1 MSGFSNLIDISS
13 FFIGIL
19 INLLLVA
26 LICYYFKRKIDNLE
40 VAQSEQAKMLYTII
54 SQQETKLVDN
64 TQNEGGESMGMLQN
78 LNLEQLSGDYNGYEE
93 SNNYIQSGENVVGL
107 MTVEHD
113 DGDDESESESESES
127 ENEDNTN
134 VDSDED
140 TILAGEDDNQVED
153 VNTEEVVEDVKSIKY
168 NIDEDLEQVYDYE
181 KMTVKEL
188 KTIADNMGIQNIKKN
203 VKKQD
208 LINILVTQSNQ
219 NQQINFVKNDESV
232 IEQEEEEAEEI
243 VDVDDVVEEPIVVH
257 QEDSDEQDEGLV
269 IELDEDEDIN
279 IGNDNEELIS

>member
-54 SQQETKLVDN
+54 SQQENKLVDVDN
-64 TQNEGGESMGMLQN
+64 TERVESMGMLQN

-93 SNNYIQSGENVVGL
+93 SNNYVQSGENIQELDNNDNDSGD
-107 MTVEHD
+107 ES
-113 DGDDESESESESES
+113 DDESDSES
-127 ENEDNTN
+127 ENEDDTN
-134 VDSDED
+134 VDSDEE
-140 TILAGEDDNQVED
+140 TILAGEETNEELNNNDEQVVDE
-153 VNTEEVVEDVKSIKY
+153 VKSIKY
-168 NIDEDLEQVYDYE
+168 NIEEDLEQVYDYE
-181 KMTVKEL
+181 KMTVREL

-219 NQQINFVKNDESV
+219 NQQIDFVKNDDSV
-232 IEQEEEEAEEI
+232 MEQEEEEVEEI

-257 QEDSDEQDEGLV
+257 QEDSDDQNEGLV

>member
-54 SQQETKLVDN
+54 SQQENKLVNVDN
-64 TQNEGGESMGMLQN
+64 DERVESMGMLQN

-93 SNNYIQSGENVVGL
+93 SNNYVQSGENIQEL
-107 MTVEHD
+107 DND
-113 DGDDESESESESES
+113 DIDSGDESDDESDSES
-127 ENEDNTN
+127 ENEDDTN

-140 TILAGEDDNQVED
+140 TILAGEETNEELNNNDEQVVDE
-153 VNTEEVVEDVKSIKY
+153 VKSIKY
-168 NIDEDLEQVYDYE
+168 NVDEDLEQVYDYE
-181 KMTVKEL
+181 KMTVREL
-188 KTIADNMGIQNIKKN
+188 KTIADNMGIKNIKKN

-219 NQQINFVKNDESV
+219 NQQIDFVKNDESV
-232 IEQEEEEAEEI
+232 MEQEEEEEVEEI

-257 QEDSDEQDEGLV
+257 QEDSDGQDEGLV

>member
-54 SQQETKLVDN
+54 SQQENKLINVDN
-64 TQNEGGESMGMLQN
+64 TESNAGVESMGLLQN
-78 LNLEQLSGDYNGYEE
+78 LNLDQLSGDYNGYEE
-93 SNNYIQSGENVVGL
+93 SNNYVQSSENIEEL
-107 MTVEHD
+107 EHD
-113 DGDDESESESESES
+113 DNNDSDDESESESES
-127 ENEDNTN
+127 ENEDETN
-134 VDSDED
+134 VDSDEE
-140 TILAGEDDNQVED
+140 TELAGEETNESVNNNHEQVDNE
-153 VNTEEVVEDVKSIKY
+153 VKSINY
-168 NIDEDLEQVYDYE
+168 NIDEDLEQLYDYE

-188 KTIADNMGIQNIKKN
+188 KSIANNMGIQNIKKN

-219 NQQINFVKNDESV
+219 KQQIDFVKNNDSV
-232 IEQEEEEAEEI
+232 MEQEEEEAEEI
-243 VDVDDVVEEPIVVH
+243 VDVEDVEQEPIVVH
-257 QEDSDEQDEGLV
+257 EENSEEKDEDLV
-269 IELDEDEDIN
+269 IDVD
-279 IGNDNEELIS
+279 EELIS

>member
-40 VAQSEQAKMLYTII
+40 VSQSEQAKMLYTII
-54 SQQETKLVDN
+54 SQQENKLVDVDN
-64 TQNEGGESMGMLQN
+64 TERVESMGMLQN

-93 SNNYIQSGENVVGL
+93 SNNYVQSGENIQEL
-107 MTVEHD
+107 DND
-113 DGDDESESESESES
+113 DIDSGDESDDESDSES
-127 ENEDNTN
+127 ENEDDTN
-134 VDSDED
+134 VDSDEE
-140 TILAGEDDNQVED
+140 TILAGEETNKELNNNDEQVVDE
-153 VNTEEVVEDVKSIKY
+153 VKSIKY

-181 KMTVKEL
+181 KMTVREL
-188 KTIADNMGIQNIKKN
+188 KTIADNMGIKNIKKN

-219 NQQINFVKNDESV
+219 NQQIDFVKNDDSV
-232 IEQEEEEAEEI
+232 MEQEEEEVEEI

-257 QEDSDEQDEGLV
+257 QEDSDDQNEGLV

>member
-54 SQQETKLVDN
+54 SQQENKLVNVDN
-64 TQNEGGESMGMLQN
+64 DERVESMGMLQN

-93 SNNYIQSGENVVGL
+93 SNNYVQSGENIQEL
-107 MTVEHD
+107 DND
-113 DGDDESESESESES
+113 DIDSGDESDDESDSES
-127 ENEDNTN
+127 ENEDDTN
-134 VDSDED
+134 VDSDEE
-140 TILAGEDDNQVED
+140 TILAGEETNKELNNNDEQVVDE
-153 VNTEEVVEDVKSIKY
+153 VKSIKY

-181 KMTVKEL
+181 KMTVREL
-188 KTIADNMGIQNIKKN
+188 KTIADNMGIKNIKKN

-219 NQQINFVKNDESV
+219 NQQIDFVKNDDSV
-232 IEQEEEEAEEI
+232 MEQEEEEVEEI

-257 QEDSDEQDEGLV
+257 QEDSDDQNEGLV